1 VAKQFVLVRITRMRG
16 VDLDLFDFDYDLTWM
31 GFFLHSD
38 GTIYGRY
45 GGRDAESAESRV
57 SLAGLRYALE
67 AALAR
72 HRRTDLK
79 SVLPEPLTLPS
90 PPRGEGRQLL
100 PSPLGGEGRVRGRT
114 AEQYPAARRLPE
126 RACIHCH
133 QVYDLRR
140 ESLQAAGKW
149 QREDLW
155 VYPLPE
161 NIGLTLDVDRGDR
174 IARVAADS
182 IADRA
187 GFQAGDRLLTIGDR
201 PIASFADV
209 QYALHRAP
217 ARGTLTIAWQHDKET
232 RKRELTLSEGWR
244 KTDISWR
251 WSLRGVD
258 PPPWT
263 HGEDLSA
270 DDKKALGLGAQR
282 LAFRQG
288 PFVSDPARRAGIR
301 QNDII
306 LGVDGKQLDMN
317 ERQFAAFIRVNYRVG
332 DRVTYNILR
341 RGQRLDLPLTLTARP
356 TP

>member
-16 VDLDLFDFDYDLTWM
+16 IDLDLFDFDYDLTWM
-31 GFFLHSD
+31 GFFLNAD
-38 GTIYGRY
+38 GMIYGRY
-45 GGRDAESAESRV
+45 GGRDAESADSRT

-67 AALAR
+67 AALMR
-72 HRRTDLK
+72 HRRIGMQGEKNHKPGAPAAGQPVAGAPGLSGAK
-79 SVLPEPLTLPS
+79 
-90 PPRGEGRQLL
+90 PPRT
-100 PSPLGGEGRVRGRT
+100 V
-114 AEQYPAARRLPE
+114 EQYPAARRLPE

-149 QREDLW
+149 RLDKLW

-161 NIGLTLDVDRGDR
+161 NIGLTLEVDRGDR
-174 IARVAADS
+174 VARVEADS
-182 IADRA
+182 LTARA
-187 GFQAGDRLLTIGDR
+187 GIQVGDRLLTIDNR
-201 PIASFADV
+201 PIASFADA

-217 ARGTLTIAWQHDKET
+217 TQGTLAITWEHDKAIHSSA
-232 RKRELTLSEGWR
+232 LSLAEGWR

-258 PPPWT
+258 PKPWVQ
-263 HGEDLSA
+263 GDDLSA
-270 DDKKALGLGAQR
+270 EEKKALDLSAKH

-288 PFVSDPARRAGIR
+288 PFVSEPAQRAGIR

-306 LGVDGKQLDMN
+306 LGVDGKILEMS
-317 ERQFAAFIRVNYRVG
+317 ERQFGAYIRLNYRVG

-341 RGQRLDLPLTLTARP
+341 RGQRLVLPLTLTARP
-356 TP
+356 

>member
-31 GFFLHSD
+31 GFFLNAE

-45 GGRDAESAESRV
+45 GGRDAESADSRV
-57 SLAGLRYALE
+57 SLVGLRYAME
-67 AALAR
+67 AALVR
-72 HRRTDLK
+72 HRRMETR
-79 SVLPEPLTLPS
+79 PPPLVTK
-90 PPRGEGRQLL
+90 
-100 PSPLGGEGRVRGRT
+100 PLRT
-114 AEQYPAARRLPE
+114 VEQYPAARRLPE

-140 ESLQAAGKW
+140 ESLQSAGKW
-149 QREDLW
+149 RLDELW

-161 NIGLTLDVDRGDR
+161 NIGLTIDIDRGDR
-174 IARVAADS
+174 VARVAADS
-182 IADRA
+182 PTARA
-187 GFQAGDRLLTIGDR
+187 GIQANDRLLTIDDR
-201 PIASFADV
+201 PITSFADV

-217 ARGTLTIAWQHDKET
+217 PRGTLTITWQHEKET
-232 RKRELTLSEGWR
+232 RKSQLSLPEGWR

-258 PPPWT
+258 PSPSV
-263 HGEDLSA
+263 HGDDLSA
-270 DDKKALGLGAQR
+270 LEKKALGLSEKR

-288 PFVSDPARRAGIR
+288 PFVSDPARQAGIR

-306 LGVDGKQLDMN
+306 VGVDGKALDLS
-317 ERQFAAFIRVNYRVG
+317 ERQFRAYIRLNYRVG

-341 RGQRLDLPLTLTARP
+341 RGERRDLPLTLTARP
-356 TP
+356 

>member
-31 GFFLHSD
+31 GFFLHPD
-38 GTIYGRY
+38 GTVYGRY
-45 GGRDAESAESRV
+45 GGRDADSADSRV

-72 HRRTDLK
+72 HRRRETQ
-79 SVLPEPLTLPS
+79 
-90 PPRGEGRQLL
+90 PPPPQTKR
-100 PSPLGGEGRVRGRT
+100 PRT

-140 ESLQAAGKW
+140 ESLQAAGAW
-149 QREDLW
+149 RREELW
-155 VYPLPE
+155 FYPLPE

-182 IADRA
+182 PAARA
-187 GFQAGDRLLTIGDR
+187 GIQAGDRVLTIDDR

-217 ARGTLTIAWQHDKET
+217 VSGTLTIAWQHGKQMH
-232 RKRELTLSEGWR
+232 KRELILVEGWR

-258 PPPWT
+258 PPPWV
-263 HGEDLSA
+263 HGDDLSA
-270 DDKKALGLGAQR
+270 DEKKALGLSAKR

-288 PFVSDPARRAGIR
+288 PFVPEPARQAGIR

-306 LGVDGKQLDMN
+306 LGVDGKVLDMS
-317 ERQFAAFIRVNYRVG
+317 ERQFGAYVRTNYRVG
-332 DRVTYNILR
+332 DRVIYNILR
-341 RGQRLDLPLTLTARP
+341 RGKRLDIALTLKARQFD
-356 TP
+356 

>member
-31 GFFLHSD
+31 GFFLHPD

-45 GGRDAESAESRV
+45 GGRDADSAESRV

-72 HRRTDLK
+72 HRRMEIHPPPAETK
-79 SVLPEPLTLPS
+79 
-90 PPRGEGRQLL
+90 PPRM
-100 PSPLGGEGRVRGRT
+100 

-149 QREDLW
+149 RLDDLW

-174 IARVAADS
+174 VARVATDS
-182 IADRA
+182 PADRA
-187 GFQAGDRLLTIGDR
+187 GIQAGDRLLTIDDR

-217 ARGTLTIAWQHDKET
+217 ARGTLTLAWQHDKET
-232 RKRELTLSEGWR
+232 RKRELPLIEGWR

-258 PPPWT
+258 PPPWV
-263 HGEDLSA
+263 HGDDLSA
-270 DDKKALGLGAQR
+270 EEKKALGLSAQR

-301 QNDII
+301 QNDIV
-306 LGVDGKQLDMN
+306 LGVDGKQLDMS
-317 ERQFAAFIRVNYRVG
+317 ERQFAAYVRVNYRVG

-341 RGQRLDLPLTLTARP
+341 RGQRLEVPLTLTARSIP
-356 TP
+356 RG

>member
-31 GFFLHSD
+31 GFFLNAD
-38 GTIYGRY
+38 GTVYGRY
-45 GGRDAESAESRV
+45 GGRDAESADSRV

-67 AALAR
+67 AALER
-72 HRRTDLK
+72 HRRMETH
-79 SVLPEPLTLPS
+79 SAPPETR
-90 PPRGEGRQLL
+90 PPRT
-100 PSPLGGEGRVRGRT
+100 V
-114 AEQYPAARRLPE
+114 EQYPAARRLPE

-133 QVYDLRR
+133 QVYDLHR

-149 QREDLW
+149 RREELW

-174 IARVAADS
+174 VAGVAADS
-182 IADRA
+182 LTARA
-187 GFQAGDRLLTIGDR
+187 GIQPGDRLLTIGDQS
-201 PIASFADV
+201 IASFADV
-209 QYALHRAP
+209 QFALHRVP
-217 ARGTLTIAWQHDKET
+217 KHGTLTITWQHGKDT
-232 RKRELTLSEGWR
+232 HKRELPLAEGWR

-258 PPPWT
+258 PPPWV
-263 HGEDLSA
+263 HGDDLSA
-270 DDKKALGLGAQR
+270 EEKKTLGLSEKH

-288 PFVSDPARRAGIR
+288 PFVSEPARRAGIR

-306 LGVDGKQLDMN
+306 LGVDGKTLEMN
-317 ERQFAAFIRVNYRVG
+317 ERQFGAYIRLNYRVG

-341 RGQRLDLPLTLTARP
+341 GGQRLELSLTLAARSFD
-356 TP
+356 

>member
-1 VAKQFVLVRITRMRG
+1 MRG
-16 VDLDLFDFDYDLTWM
+16 VDLNLFDFDYDLTWM
-31 GFFLHSD
+31 GFFLHPD
-38 GTIYGRY
+38 GTVYGRY
-45 GGRDAESAESRV
+45 GGRDADSADSRV

-67 AALAR
+67 AALSR
-72 HRRTDLK
+72 HRRMET
-79 SVLPEPLTLPS
+79 
-90 PPRGEGRQLL
+90 Q
-100 PSPLGGEGRVRGRT
+100 PSPLEMKPPRT
-114 AEQYPAARRLPE
+114 VEQYPAARRLPE

-140 ESLQAAGKW
+140 ESLQAVEQW
-149 QREDLW
+149 VRDELW

-174 IARVAADS
+174 VARVTADS
-182 IADRA
+182 LSVRA
-187 GFQAGDRLLTIGDR
+187 GIRAGDRLLTIDDR

-217 ARGTLTIAWQHDKET
+217 KHGTLTIAWQHAEQMHKS
-232 RKRELTLSEGWR
+232 ELALPEGWR

-263 HGEDLSA
+263 HGDDLSA
-270 DDKKALGLGAQR
+270 EEKKALGLSAKR

-288 PFVSDPARRAGIR
+288 PFVSEPARQAGIR

-306 LGVDGKQLDMN
+306 FGVDGKILEMS
-317 ERQFAAFIRVNYRVG
+317 ERQFGAYIRLNYRVG
-332 DRVTYNILR
+332 DRVLYNLLR
-341 RGQRLDLPLTLTARP
+341 GGKRLDIALTLTSRSFD
-356 TP
+356 

>member
-1 VAKQFVLVRITRMRG
+1 VAKQFVLVRLTRMRG

-31 GFFLHSD
+31 GFFLHPD
-38 GTIYGRY
+38 GTVYGRY
-45 GGRDAESAESRV
+45 GGRDAASADSRV

-72 HRRTDLK
+72 HRRKEPRRPPAD
-79 SVLPEPLTLPS
+79 PLT
-90 PPRGEGRQLL
+90 L

-114 AEQYPAARRLPE
+114 VEQFPAARRLPE

-140 ESLQAAGKW
+140 ESLQASGKW
-149 QREDLW
+149 QLDELW

-161 NIGLTLDVDRGDR
+161 NIGLTLDRDRGDR
-174 IARVAADS
+174 IAHVAADS
-182 IADRA
+182 PAARA
-187 GFQAGDRLLTIGDR
+187 GIRAGDRLLTVNDQS
-201 PIASFADV
+201 IASFADV

-217 ARGTLTIAWQHDKET
+217 ARGTLTITWRQGERM
-232 RKRELTLSEGWR
+232 RKAGLTLANGWR

-258 PPPWT
+258 PPPWV
-263 HGEDLSA
+263 HGDDLSA
-270 DDKKALGLGAQR
+270 DEKKALGLSAKR

-288 PFVSDPARRAGIR
+288 PFVSEPARQAGIR

-306 LGVDGKQLDMN
+306 LGVDGKVLDMS
-317 ERQFAAFIRVNYRVG
+317 ERQFGAYIRLNYRVG

-341 RGQRLDLPLTLTARP
+341 RGKRLDIALTLMARTSP
-356 TP
+356 